1 MFKRSVT
8 PLNKDKPLIRNTS
21 NHQKAFKDIKNNAP
35 IKQVLTRN
43 PSNSKITFVNQS
55 PFAMQGV
62 NPESPD
68 QRRKSDNA
76 KIHSVND

>member
-21 NHQKAFKDIKNNAP
+21 NHQKVFKDAKNNAP
-35 IKQVLTRN
+35 TKQVLSRN
-43 PSNSKITFVNQS
+43 PSNSKIMFTNQS
-55 PFAMQGV
+55 PFTAQGV

-68 QRRKSDNA
+68 
-76 KIHSVND
+76 KIRLRESGKNSLIND